1 MDGVMTDSGFGA
13 ETRARA
19 SQLFPNAAQAVP
31 PTRAGRSD
39 GGRLRPSERLV
50 PRLGGRVPHQT
61 IEEEARQTYR
71 SLVEGARIHDFIPIL
86 GERDVFL
93 RFRNRSA

>member
-1 MDGVMTDSGFGA
+1 MSSVDTHPEDTF
-13 ETRARA
+13 AREVA
-19 SQLFPNAAQAVP
+19 
-31 PTRAGRSD
+31 
-39 GGRLRPSERLV
+39 ERLLS
-50 PRLGGRVPHQT
+50 RLGGRVPQET

-71 SLVEGARIHDFIPIL
+71 SISQGARIHDFIPIL

>member
-1 MDGVMTDSGFGA
+1 MSGIDAQPDTHPEDTF
-13 ETRARA
+13 AREVA
-19 SQLFPNAAQAVP
+19 
-31 PTRAGRSD
+31 
-39 GGRLRPSERLV
+39 ERLV
-50 PRLGGRVPHQT
+50 PRLGGRVPQQT

-71 SLVEGARIHDFIPIL
+71 SLTEGARIHDFIPIL

>member
-1 MDGVMTDSGFGA
+1 MSGIDAQPDRQSEDMF
-13 ETRARA
+13 AREVA
-19 SQLFPNAAQAVP
+19 
-31 PTRAGRSD
+31 
-39 GGRLRPSERLV
+39 ERLV